1 MLIPVSDLFRI
12 WKIQPE
18 NVLHVG
24 AHLAEEE
31 PLYRKYNWGQVTWV
45 EAQPN
50 LVKVLKKNLD
60 PEFNIVYEA
69 AVWDQSGVKLSLN
82 IASNS
87 QSTSLLEFG
96 SHSESYPDI
105 SFTSMINVE
114 TKTLHDLLPRD
125 YFPSFVNLD
134 IQGVDLQA
142 LKGLKE
148 KIKFVNWIYCEVN
161 REEVYKNN
169 TLLSDL
175 DNFLSELGF
184 QRLYVQW
191 APPRSWGDALYAKK
205 GVYPSLQITLMRARQ
220 FTKSMFASTVIRKF
234 ISFQRKFIRKFT

>member
-1 MLIPVSDLFRI
+1 MLIPISDLFRI

-50 LVKVLKKNLD
+50 LVKILKENLD

-96 SHSESYPDI
+96 SHLKSYPHI
-105 SFTSMINVE
+105 SFTSQINVE
-114 TKTLHDLLPRD
+114 TKTLYELLPKSLEPD
-125 YFPSFVNLD
+125 FLNLD
-134 IQGVDLQA
+134 IQGVELQA
-142 LKGLKE
+142 LRGLGRKLE
-148 KIKFVNWIYCEVN
+148 SVKWIYSEIN
-161 REEVYKNN
+161 KEEVYKNN
-169 TLLSDL
+169 TLLTEL
-175 DNFLSELGF
+175 DEFLNQNGF
-184 QRLYVQW
+184 QRLYVSL
-191 APPRSWGDALYAKK
+191 AHAGTWGDALYAKK
-205 GVYPSLQITLMRARQ
+205 GLYSRSQILFMRCLQYLSLKRFQKRALKAIFSAR
-220 FTKSMFASTVIRKF
+220 
-234 ISFQRKFIRKFT
+234 